1 MAAATPCYDRAA
13 MSILDFLGLKRSSPT
28 PPGGD
33 TETVRRIVRE
43 LEALEP
49 ERARYL
55 AAFAYILS
63 RVAQADLEISE
74 AETAKMESLLQ
85 QLGGMPEH
93 QAVLAV
99 QIAKA
104 QSRLAGGTENFL
116 VTREFREIATRE
128 QCLELLDCLFAVS
141 AADDSISGAEE
152 SQIRQ
157 IASELGFS
165 LNEYVAVRSA
175 YSDKREILRGLR
187 REEQKEEQ

>member
-1 MAAATPCYDRAA
+1 MASATPCYDRAA
-13 MSILDFLGLKRSSPT
+13 MSILDFLGLKRSSPK

-33 TETVRRIVRE
+33 TETVRRIVGE

-49 ERARYL
+49 ERARYI

-63 RVAQADLEISE
+63 RVAHADLEISE

-85 QLGGMPEH
+85 KLGGMPEH

-175 YSDKREILRGLR
+175 YSDKREILRSLR
-187 REEQKEEQ
+187 REEQGT